1 MRCGVQPGGRH
12 GNDRCRMRRG
22 EIMAIAVDM
31 IYTVSGMDT
40 YHKAC
45 SHMGFAGGEHP
56 APGILFH
63 WVEPVARG
71 FVVHEVW
78 DSEEQ
83 FDEFVDEHLRPMSAA
98 LGTEEPDV
106 RVRAVASYRR
116 PV

>member
-1 MRCGVQPGGRH
+1 
-12 GNDRCRMRRG
+12 
-22 EIMAIAVDM
+22 MAIAVDM

-45 SHMGFAGGEHP
+45 SHMGFSGGEHP
-56 APGILFH
+56 GPGILFH

-83 FDEFVDEHLRPMSAA
+83 FNEFLEGELLPLSVA
-98 LGTEEPDV
+98 LGTEEPEITV
-106 RVRAVASYRR
+106 RSVEHYRR
-116 PV
+116 PG

>member
-1 MRCGVQPGGRH
+1 
-12 GNDRCRMRRG
+12 
-22 EIMAIAVDM
+22 M

-56 APGILFH
+56 ARGILFH

-83 FDEFVDEHLRPMSAA
+83 FNEFLEGELLPLSVA
-98 LGTEEPDV
+98 LGTEEPEITV
-106 RVRAVASYRR
+106 RSVEHYRR
-116 PV
+116 PG